1 MPAIRTKNI
10 SLPGG
15 IEYVTTL
22 NQTQVSSS
30 TSFDAADVEMYY
42 PTTSA
47 LRSQFR
53 TQAGKRV
60 TPHQWAVYD
69 FTRTIPPGKV
79 VTYKDVC
86 QAVGGSPRSVGG
98 ALRTNPFAPFV
109 PCHRVIA
116 SSLFVGGFLGEWGKE
131 HRTGTQCDRK
141 LGLLEKEG
149 VGFTG
154 EGYLKGQDRLW
165 KGVLL

>member
-1 MPAIRTKNI
+1 MPATRTLKSACAIN
-10 SLPGG
+10 LPSG
-15 IEYVTTL
+15 IEYR
-22 NQTQVSSS
+22 
-30 TSFDAADVEMYY
+30 DAAPVKKAPLDADQDMYY
-42 PTTSA
+42 PTVAA

-69 FTRTIPPGKV
+69 FTRTIPAGKV
-79 VTYKDVC
+79 ATYKDVC

-116 SSLFVGGFLGEWGKE
+116 SSLFIGGFLGEWGKE
-131 HRTGTQCDRK
+131 HRTGTQCSRK
-141 LGLLEKEG
+141 LDLLGKEG
-149 VGFTG
+149 VTFTQ
-154 EGYLKGQDRLW
+154 EGYLKGEDRLW
-165 KGVLL
+165 KGVVN

>member
-1 MPAIRTKNI
+1 MYIPHVTAIA
-10 SLPGG
+10 
-15 IEYVTTL
+15 
-22 NQTQVSSS
+22 
-30 TSFDAADVEMYY
+30 SFIRIVDCDMYY

-69 FTRTIPPGKV
+69 FARMIPAGKV
-79 VTYKDVC
+79 ATYKDVC

-116 SSLFVGGFLGEWGKE
+116 SSLFIGGFLGEAQN
-131 HRTGTQCDRK
+131 GTQCNRK
-141 LGLLEKEG
+141 LDLLGKEG
-149 VGFTG
+149 VNFTE
-154 EGYLKGQDRLW
+154 EGYLKGKEMLW
-165 KGVLL
+165 QGNLAQ

>member
-1 MPAIRTKNI
+1 MPATRT
-10 SLPGG
+10 
-15 IEYVTTL
+15 ETL
-22 NQTQVSSS
+22 SSS
-30 TSFDAADVEMYY
+30 IKYLTTARSPSNVIDAADCDMYY
-42 PTTSA
+42 PNTSA

-53 TQAGKRV
+53 TAAGKRV

-69 FTRTIPPGKV
+69 FTRTIPVGKV

-116 SSLFVGGFLGEWGKE
+116 SSLFIGGFLGEWGKE

-141 LGLLEKEG
+141 LDLLAKEG
-149 VGFTG
+149 VAFTE
-154 EGYLKGQDRLW
+154 EGYLKGKETLW
-165 KGVLL
+165 KGDPASN

>member
-1 MPAIRTKNI
+1 
-10 SLPGG
+10 
-15 IEYVTTL
+15 
-22 NQTQVSSS
+22 
-30 TSFDAADVEMYY
+30 MYY
-42 PTTSA
+42 PTTSS

-69 FTRTIPPGKV
+69 FTLTIPAGKV

-116 SSLFVGGFLGEWGKE
+116 SSLFIGGFLGEWGKE
-131 HRTGTQCDRK
+131 HRTGTQCNRK
-141 LGLLEKEG
+141 LDLLAKEG
-149 VGFTG
+149 VSFT
-154 EGYLKGQDRLW
+154 EDGYLKGKELLW
-165 KGVLL
+165 KSDPSK